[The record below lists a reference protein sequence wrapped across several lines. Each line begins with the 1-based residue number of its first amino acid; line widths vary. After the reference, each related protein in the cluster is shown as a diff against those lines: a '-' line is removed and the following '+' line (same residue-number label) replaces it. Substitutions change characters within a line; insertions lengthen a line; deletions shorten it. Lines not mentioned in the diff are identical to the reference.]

1 MSDLHYHNHLIKI
14 IYTFLHNNASSAL
27 MGHRSHTHT
36 HDTHTH
42 THTHT
47 HSISEIM
54 DDDDGHILFRSFESL
69 TALTALVDDRQLPV
83 EIHERKVVDPVTI
96 DIVSVYKTSGTSN
109 FQLESQVTNN

>member
-1 MSDLHYHNHLIKI
+1 MSDLLFHNHLIKI

-27 MGHRSHTHT
+27 MGHRSHT
-36 HDTHTH
+36 DTHTH
-42 THTHT
+42 S

-83 EIHERKVVDPVTI
+83 EIHERKVVDP
-96 DIVSVYKTSGTSN
+96 
-109 FQLESQVTNN
+109 